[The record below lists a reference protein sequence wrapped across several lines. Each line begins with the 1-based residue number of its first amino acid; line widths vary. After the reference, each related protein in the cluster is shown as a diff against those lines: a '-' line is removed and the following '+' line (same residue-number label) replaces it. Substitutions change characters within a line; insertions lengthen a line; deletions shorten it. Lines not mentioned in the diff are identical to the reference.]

1 MYCNEALQVR
11 YTHILYKVSTHAFW
25 RKYDTDTQNPDSKKT
40 RETKSQKR
48 DYSKFWET
56 EIHKNNFLAKHHQT
70 FNNFQQNGLDLRHT
84 VQYANF

>member
-25 RKYDTDTQNPDSKKT
+25 RKYDTDTQNPDSKT

-48 DYSKFWET
+48 DFSKFWET
-56 EIHKNNFLAKHHQT
+56 EIHKKQFFGQT
-70 FNNFQQNGLDLRHT
+70 PDL
-84 VQYANF
+84 